1 MDIFVARQ
9 PIFNQH
15 REVYAYELLFR
26 SGFENAFGNVNGDQ
40 ASSKVMTNSFL
51 GIGLDTL
58 TGGKR
63 AFVNFTRD
71 LLVQEIALLFPSEQ
85 LVVEILE
92 NVEPDEEVLDSCKS
106 LKQAGYSLA
115 LDDFC
120 FESKYEPLVKLADL
134 IKVDFLLTTSDE
146 RCEKTP
152 QLTDQGI
159 TLLAEKVE
167 TQEVFEEALQLGY
180 TYFQGYF
187 FSKPVVV
194 SQRGIPGFKVPY
206 IQILQSI
213 RRPEID
219 FAELERIIKS
229 DLSLTHQLLRY
240 INRFGFG
247 FVREIESVRHALT
260 LLGHDNLRKLVSLV
274 VLSSVVEDK
283 PQELLAASLIRATLC
298 ESLADTSGLGGRKFD
313 LFLLGLFS
321 MIDAVLD
328 LPLPEALSYVPLPED
343 VKAALL
349 HQRNPFGDLWN
360 MVLAYEKGEWDVLS
374 THAKNFGLSESE
386 VAASYLPAV
395 QWAEDTVRL

>member
-283 PQELLAASLIRATLC
+283 PQELPQTRQAQEPR
-298 ESLADTSGLGGRKFD
+298 
-313 LFLLGLFS
+313 
-321 MIDAVLD
+321 
-328 LPLPEALSYVPLPED
+328 
-343 VKAALL
+343 
-349 HQRNPFGDLWN
+349 
-360 MVLAYEKGEWDVLS
+360 
-374 THAKNFGLSESE
+374 
-386 VAASYLPAV
+386 
-395 QWAEDTVRL
+395 

>member
-40 ASSKVMTNSFL
+40 ASSQVMTNSFL
-51 GIGLDTL
+51 GIGLETL

-71 LLVQEIALLFPSEQ
+71 LLVDEMALLFPSEQ

-92 NVEPDEEVLDSCKS
+92 NVEPDEEVLDSCRR

-120 FESKYEPLVKLADL
+120 FERNYESLLKLADL
-134 IKVDFLLTTSDE
+134 IKVDFLSTTSKE
-146 RCEKTP
+146 RCEKSQ
-152 QLTDQGI
+152 QLTDQRI

-167 TQEVFEEALQLGY
+167 TQEDFEEAVRLGY

-194 SQRGIPGFKVPY
+194 SQRGIPGFEVPY
-206 IQILQSI
+206 IQILQSV

-229 DLSLTHQLLRY
+229 DLSLTQQLLVPVNGDMPPVKGRPRKLQCKPWKNKSGGELASARSCFSTVRTALGKLRGLAGPVRY
-240 INRFGFG
+240 RS
-247 FVREIESVRHALT
+247 FVEIEFSTVPTA
-260 LLGHDNLRKLVSLV
+260 
-274 VLSSVVEDK
+274 
-283 PQELLAASLIRATLC
+283 PAT
-298 ESLADTSGLGGRKFD
+298 S
-313 LFLLGLFS
+313 
-321 MIDAVLD
+321 
-328 LPLPEALSYVPLPED
+328 
-343 VKAALL
+343 
-349 HQRNPFGDLWN
+349 
-360 MVLAYEKGEWDVLS
+360 
-374 THAKNFGLSESE
+374 
-386 VAASYLPAV
+386 
-395 QWAEDTVRL
+395 RLY